1 VADTAQRD
9 RIVAALTADDSA
21 LRSKGVDMLLEF
33 VLDVPMSRWVDAE
46 DLARI
51 VVDGTTGENA
61 ARFAEKHLAV
71 GRARWRDRFAES
83 GETPRDLLG
92 PTASEDL
99 HRIIADAPMPKAKW
113 SKGMVDPKL
122 VQQLVAPVVQDT
134 LISFAKN
141 LPIPG
146 LGGGGGDDAGDRG
159 GRGGGSMF
167 GIRKRLKAEAG
178 RLAEKGRDALGG
190 IGAELERQV
199 KNAARDFSEN
209 ASTEF
214 RRAMQN
220 RVKSPEGKRLVAEI
234 REQVV
239 ETVLDT
245 PIHALVADLDNVP
258 DADLV
263 ALAGPVADHNH
274 GREAFAAAVRAEI
287 DAALA
292 IEGDTTGRQYLTEQG
307 QLDDVRA
314 AVGKQL
320 DPLVRDFFGA
330 DAFAGWLD
338 DVLAL

>member
-1 VADTAQRD
+1 MADTAQRD

-21 LRSKGVDMLLEF
+21 LRTKGVDMLLDF
-33 VLDVPMSRWVDAE
+33 VLDVPLAEWVDAD

-51 VVDGTTGENA
+51 VVEGTTGDNA
-61 ARFAEKHLAV
+61 GRFADKHLAV
-71 GRARWRDRFAES
+71 GRARWRERFEAS

-92 PTASEDL
+92 PAASEDL

-122 VQQLVAPVVQDT
+122 VQKLVAPVVQDT

-146 LGGGGGDDAGDRG
+146 VGGGGGETSDR

-167 GIRKRLKAEAG
+167 GIRKRLKAEAE

-190 IGAELERQV
+190 LGAELERQI

-220 RVKSPEGKRLVAEI
+220 RVKSPEGKKLVAEI
-234 REQVV
+234 REQIV

-245 PIHALVADLDNVP
+245 PIHALAADLDTVP

-263 ALAGPVADHNH
+263 ALAAPIADHNRD
-274 GREAFAAAVRAEI
+274 REAFANAVKAEI
-287 DAALA
+287 QAALEL
-292 IEGDTTGRQYLTEQG
+292 EGESTGRTWLTEQG

-314 AVGKQL
+314 AASKQL
-320 DPLVRDFFGA
+320 DPLARAFFGA

-338 DVLAL
+338 DMLAL

>member
-1 VADTAQRD
+1 MADTAQRD

-21 LRSKGVDMLLEF
+21 LRTKGVDMLLDF
-33 VLDVPMSRWVDAE
+33 VLDVPLAEWVDAD

-51 VVDGTTGENA
+51 VVEGTTGDNA
-61 ARFAEKHLAV
+61 GRFADKHLAV
-71 GRARWRDRFAES
+71 GRARWRERFEAS

-92 PTASEDL
+92 PAASEDL

-122 VQQLVAPVVQDT
+122 VQKLVAPVVQDT

-146 LGGGGGDDAGDRG
+146 VGGGGGETSDR

-167 GIRKRLKAEAG
+167 GIRKRLKAEAE
-178 RLAEKGRDALGG
+178 RLAEKGRDALGEL
-190 IGAELERQV
+190 GAELERQI

-220 RVKSPEGKRLVAEI
+220 RVKSPEGKKLVAEI
-234 REQVV
+234 REQIV

-245 PIHALVADLDNVP
+245 PIHALAADLDTVP

-263 ALAGPVADHNH
+263 ALAAPIADHNRD
-274 GREAFAAAVRAEI
+274 REAFANAVKAEI
-287 DAALA
+287 QAALEL
-292 IEGDTTGRQYLTEQG
+292 EGESTGRTWLTEQG

-314 AVGKQL
+314 AASKQL
-320 DPLVRDFFGA
+320 DPLARAFFGA

-338 DVLAL
+338 DMLAL